1 MTTVPPYATVGLAP
15 HQWGLGNGPCFL
27 TKALAPCPEAGWTPG
42 HPEGIASGQQ
52 PGGSPGLCQRDVP
65 AWDPA
70 RPAPR
75 SWPRPRARGPAP
87 APVAPP
93 PVPVAPPRTSAA
105 GSAAPATSPR
115 PRSCGS
121 TPSTWSTPPTS
132 RRWRPRRPPG
142 CWMWGCCPRRQAPRM
157 VRRLGPRQ
165 AGHPGQN
172 SHRPGHSD
180 VSEGHG
186 GDSQGLKGT

>member
-1 MTTVPPYATVGLAP
+1 MLRWALPLISGALGMDPAFSQRPWPHALRRDGPQDTQKEQRPASNQVALLACAKETSQP
-15 HQWGLGNGPCFL
+15 GTRQARP
-27 TKALAPCPEAGWTPG
+27 PCP
-42 HPEGIASGQQ
+42 
-52 PGGSPGLCQRDVP
+52 
-65 AWDPA
+65 
-70 RPAPR
+70 
-75 SWPRPRARGPAP
+75 WPRPRPRAPGPATP
-87 APVAPP
+87 PVAPP
-93 PVPVAPPRTSAA
+93 PAPVAPPRTSAA